1 MSYDEETSRIRLDFC
16 KAKVLQIQDEI
27 SANDLTWHAFMVGL
41 LIGQIDKWIA
51 HGDEAMALV
60 RLADVERYMDSL
72 RQMVVA
78 NVGIR
83 P

>member
-1 MSYDEETSRIRLDFC
+1 MSEETSRIIYDLDFC

-72 RQMVVA
+72 RQMVA